1 MSVLGIAICLMSIVS
16 AGKYG
21 FSRLLTR
28 YALTSNSL
36 AAANQAVALT
46 PADAEAHRARA
57 IVLDRL
63 RLTNQGIEELE
74 TVVSLRPRDDS
85 SWLTLGNFRDSLDDS
100 EAALGAYNQAVRFA
114 PFYAHTNWA
123 RGNLKL
129 RMGRYDEAFSE
140 MRLAATKNPNLLP
153 SFIDLAFGVSRG
165 DLVLAEQLV
174 QISDDR
180 SRLAFARTLAAK
192 GRGEETIKQ
201 LQLLKMPIS
210 RETQLELVRQLIVA
224 KAYREA
230 YELWNESGSKELPV
244 IVDGGFEGS
253 LALNNNG
260 FGWRFASG
268 EQKIEMSQD
277 TVERQSGKRS
287 LKINFLG
294 HSTPGNLLLS
304 QYLVVQPERSY
315 KINYAVKAKDVVTG
329 GPPVITV
336 DDVDTGETL
345 GRSEPI
351 ATVNSWQAA
360 SFTFNA
366 GVKSKAVVLGLRR
379 NYCQTSPCPIFG
391 VVWLDSFSIE
401 VLPKTP

>member
-21 FSRLLTR
+21 FSRLLTK

-153 SFIDLAFGVSRG
+153 NFIDLALGVSRG

-180 SRLAFARTLAAK
+180 SRLAFFKTTAHR
-192 GRGEETIKQ
+192 
-201 LQLLKMPIS
+201 PI
-210 RETQLELVRQLIVA
+210 
-224 KAYREA
+224 
-230 YELWNESGSKELPV
+230 
-244 IVDGGFEGS
+244 
-253 LALNNNG
+253 
-260 FGWRFASG
+260 
-268 EQKIEMSQD
+268 
-277 TVERQSGKRS
+277 
-287 LKINFLG
+287 
-294 HSTPGNLLLS
+294 
-304 QYLVVQPERSY
+304 
-315 KINYAVKAKDVVTG
+315 
-329 GPPVITV
+329 
-336 DDVDTGETL
+336 
-345 GRSEPI
+345 
-351 ATVNSWQAA
+351 
-360 SFTFNA
+360 
-366 GVKSKAVVLGLRR
+366 
-379 NYCQTSPCPIFG
+379 
-391 VVWLDSFSIE
+391 
-401 VLPKTP
+401 